1 MEMARQMSSVRVVVV
16 EMQRVVEMMREM
28 RRVVGFVREMKVGC
42 RDGEGDE
49 KDCGD

>member
-1 MEMARQMSSVRVVVV
+1 MEMARQMNSVRVVVV
-16 EMQRVVEMMREM
+16 EMQRVVEVMREM
-28 RRVVGFVREMKVGC
+28 RRVVGFAREMKVGC